1 MDGDI
6 LKKFIAL
13 EEALEILNKN
23 TKALKSEVV
32 SIKDSL
38 KRVLYG
44 DVKSK
49 INNPPFNKS
58 VFDGYAFKSEDSKG
72 TSKENPIDLKIVD
85 EIFAG
90 MWPEIEIKSGEAI
103 RIMTGAPIPV
113 GADCVLKQEETER
126 HGDLVKI
133 FKEMKSNENISFMG
147 EDIKIGKTLI
157 KKGKRLD
164 YADLGIMASS
174 GISEV
179 IVYKKPKVSIISTGD
194 EVCDINS
201 TLKPG
206 KIYDSNLYS
215 LSARIEEL
223 GYNVLSME
231 HVGDNIIKIGKAIE
245 KAFEKSDIVFTTGGA
260 SVGEK
265 DLMQKVSESIGFEKL
280 FWKIKIKPG
289 SAVVCSKKEEK
300 ILISLSGNPNAALTT
315 FELLGKSVLK
325 KLEGEE
331 ENVNIKREKGILMD
345 SFNKKSP
352 QRRFLRGNVIYDEKG
367 AKVYITQIKSGNGI
381 LSSLLNANCLI
392 EIEKGNEGLN
402 RGEVV
407 NIIKL

>member
-1 MDGDI
+1 M
-6 LKKFIAL
+6 KKFIAL
-13 EEALEILNKN
+13 AEALEILNKN

-72 TSKENPIDLKIVD
+72 TSKENPIELKIVD

-90 MWPEIEIKSGEAI
+90 DFSEIEIKSGEAV

-147 EDIKIGKTLI
+147 EDIKSGETLI

-179 IVYKKPKVSIISTGD
+179 LVYKKPRVSIISTGD

-231 HVGDNIIKIGKAIE
+231 HVGDNILKIGEAIE

-315 FELLGKSVLK
+315 FELLGKPVLK

-331 ENVNIKREKGILMD
+331 ENINIKREKGVLMD

-367 AKVYITQIKSGNGI
+367 TKVYITQIKSGNGI

>member
-1 MDGDI
+1 M
-6 LKKFIAL
+6 KKFIAL

-72 TSKENPIDLKIVD
+72 TSKENPIELKIVD

-90 MWPEIEIKSGEAI
+90 DFSEIEIKHGEAI
-103 RIMTGAPIPV
+103 RIMTGAPIPA

-133 FKEMKSNENISFMG
+133 FKEMKSYENISFMG
-147 EDIKIGKTLI
+147 EDIKIGETLI

-179 IVYKKPKVSIISTGD
+179 LVYKKPKVSIISTGD

-231 HVGDNIIKIGKAIE
+231 HVGDNILKIGEAIE

-265 DLMQKVSESIGFEKL
+265 DLMQKVSESIGFERL

-289 SAVVCSKKEEK
+289 SAVVCSKRQEK

-331 ENVNIKREKGILMD
+331 ENINIKREKGVLMD

>member
-1 MDGDI
+1 M
-6 LKKFIAL
+6 KKFIAL

-72 TSKENPIDLKIVD
+72 TSKENPIELKIVD

-90 MWPEIEIKSGEAI
+90 DFSEIEIKSGEAI

-133 FKEMKSNENISFMG
+133 FKEMKANENISFMG
-147 EDIKIGKTLI
+147 EDIKIGETLI

-164 YADLGIMASS
+164 YADLGIIASS

-179 IVYKKPKVSIISTGD
+179 LVYKKPRVSIISTGD

-215 LSARIEEL
+215 LSGRIEEL

-231 HVGDNIIKIGKAIE
+231 HVGDNILKIGEAIE

-289 SAVVCSKKEEK
+289 SAVVCSKRQEK

-331 ENVNIKREKGILMD
+331 ENINIKREKGILMD

>member
-1 MDGDI
+1 M
-6 LKKFIAL
+6 KKFIAL

-72 TSKENPIDLKIVD
+72 TSKENPIELKIVD

-90 MWPEIEIKSGEAI
+90 DFSEIEIKSGEAI

-133 FKEMKSNENISFMG
+133 FKEMKVNENISFIG
-147 EDIKIGKTLI
+147 EDIKIGETLI

-179 IVYKKPKVSIISTGD
+179 LVYKKPRVSIISTGD

-231 HVGDNIIKIGKAIE
+231 YVGDNIIKIGKAIE

-265 DLMQKVSESIGFEKL
+265 DLMQKVSESIGFERL

-315 FELLGKSVLK
+315 FELLGKPVLK
-325 KLEGEE
+325 KLEGKE
-331 ENVNIKREKGILMD
+331 ENINIKREKGILMD

>member
-1 MDGDI
+1 M
-6 LKKFIAL
+6 KKFIAL

-72 TSKENPIDLKIVD
+72 TSKENPVELKIVD

-90 MWPEIEIKSGEAI
+90 DFSEIEIKSGEAI

-133 FKEMKSNENISFMG
+133 FKEMKANENISFMG
-147 EDIKIGKTLI
+147 EDIQIGETLI

-179 IVYKKPKVSIISTGD
+179 TVYKKPRVSIISTGD
-194 EVCDINS
+194 EVCDINT

-215 LSARIEEL
+215 LSGRIEEL
-223 GYNVLSME
+223 GYNILSME
-231 HVGDNIIKIGKAIE
+231 HVGDNILEIGEAIE

-265 DLMQKVSESIGFEKL
+265 DLMQKVSESIGFKKL

-289 SAVVCSKKEEK
+289 SAVVCSKREEK

-331 ENVNIKREKGILMD
+331 ENINIKREKGILMD

-392 EIEKGNEGLN
+392 EIEKRNEGLN

>member
-1 MDGDI
+1 M
-6 LKKFIAL
+6 KKFIAL

-72 TSKENPIDLKIVD
+72 TSKENPVELKIVD

-90 MWPEIEIKSGEAI
+90 MWPEIEIKSGEAV
-103 RIMTGAPIPV
+103 RIMTGAPIPL

-133 FKEMKSNENISFMG
+133 FKEMKANENISFMG
-147 EDIKIGKTLI
+147 EDIKIGETLI

-174 GISEV
+174 GISQV
-179 IVYKKPKVSIISTGD
+179 TVYKKPKVSIISTGD

-215 LSARIEEL
+215 LSGRIEEL
-223 GYNVLSME
+223 GYHVLSME
-231 HVGDNIIKIGKAIE
+231 HVGDNILKIGEAIE

-265 DLMQKVSESIGFEKL
+265 DLMQKVAESIGFEKL

-289 SAVVCSKKEEK
+289 SAVVCSKREEK

-315 FELLGKSVLK
+315 FELLGKPVLK

-331 ENVNIKREKGILMD
+331 ENINIKREKGILMD

-392 EIEKGNEGLN
+392 EVEKGNEGLN
-402 RGEVV
+402 KGEVV

>member
-1 MDGDI
+1 M
-6 LKKFIAL
+6 KKFIAL

-72 TSKENPIDLKIVD
+72 TSKENPIELKIVD

-90 MWPEIEIKSGEAI
+90 MWPEIEIKHGEAI

-133 FKEMKSNENISFMG
+133 FKEMKSYENISFMG
-147 EDIKIGKTLI
+147 EDIKIGETLI

-179 IVYKKPKVSIISTGD
+179 LVYKKPRVSIISTGD

-231 HVGDNIIKIGKAIE
+231 HVGDNILKIGEAIE

-289 SAVVCSKKEEK
+289 SAVVCSKRQEK

-315 FELLGKSVLK
+315 FELLGKPVLK

-331 ENVNIKREKGILMD
+331 ENINIKREKGVLMD

-367 AKVYITQIKSGNGI
+367 TKVYITQIKSGNGI

>member
-1 MDGDI
+1 M
-6 LKKFIAL
+6 
-13 EEALEILNKN
+13 N
-23 TKALKSEVV
+23 
-32 SIKDSL
+32 
-38 KRVLYG
+38 
-44 DVKSK
+44 
-49 INNPPFNKS
+49 
-58 VFDGYAFKSEDSKG
+58 
-72 TSKENPIDLKIVD
+72 
-85 EIFAG
+85 
-90 MWPEIEIKSGEAI
+90 
-103 RIMTGAPIPV
+103 
-113 GADCVLKQEETER
+113 
-126 HGDLVKI
+126 
-133 FKEMKSNENISFMG
+133 
-147 EDIKIGKTLI
+147 IKIGETLI

-179 IVYKKPKVSIISTGD
+179 LVYKKPRVSIISTGD

-231 HVGDNIIKIGKAIE
+231 HVGDNILKIGEAIE

-315 FELLGKSVLK
+315 FELLGKPVLK

-331 ENVNIKREKGILMD
+331 ENINIKREKGVLMD

-352 QRRFLRGNVIYDEKG
+352 QRRFLRGNVIYDQKG

-392 EIEKGNEGLN
+392 EIEKGNEDAKLTKILFDAQKGVCSLDRESNMIELAKGVSMRAGKGVYPQDLDKEEFHKLPEHLLKQRQHGL
-402 RGEVV
+402 
-407 NIIKL
+407 LY

>member
-1 MDGDI
+1 M
-6 LKKFIAL
+6 KKFIAL

-72 TSKENPIDLKIVD
+72 TSKENPIELKIVD

-90 MWPEIEIKSGEAI
+90 DFSEIEIKHGEAI
-103 RIMTGAPIPV
+103 RIMTGAPIPM

-133 FKEMKSNENISFMG
+133 FKEMKANENISFMG
-147 EDIKIGKTLI
+147 EDIKIGETLI

-179 IVYKKPKVSIISTGD
+179 LVYKKPIVSIISTGD

-315 FELLGKSVLK
+315 FELLGKPVLK

-331 ENVNIKREKGILMD
+331 ENINIKREKGVLMD

>member
-1 MDGDI
+1 M
-6 LKKFIAL
+6 KKFIAL

-72 TSKENPIDLKIVD
+72 TSKENPIELKIVD

-90 MWPEIEIKSGEAI
+90 MWLEIEIKSGEAI

-133 FKEMKSNENISFMG
+133 FKEMKVNENISFMG
-147 EDIKIGKTLI
+147 EDIKIGETLI

-179 IVYKKPKVSIISTGD
+179 TVYKKPRVSIISTGD

-201 TLKPG
+201 TLKLG

-215 LSARIEEL
+215 LSARMEEL
-223 GYNVLSME
+223 GYHVLSME
-231 HVGDNIIKIGKAIE
+231 HVGDNIIKIGEAIE

-265 DLMQKVSESIGFEKL
+265 DLMQKVAESIGFEKL

-289 SAVVCSKKEEK
+289 SAVVCSKMEEK

-315 FELLGKSVLK
+315 FELLGKPVLK
-325 KLEGEE
+325 KLEGKE
-331 ENVNIKREKGILMD
+331 ENINIKREKGVLMD

-367 AKVYITQIKSGNGI
+367 AMVYITQIKSGNGI

>member
-1 MDGDI
+1 M
-6 LKKFIAL
+6 KKFIAL

-133 FKEMKSNENISFMG
+133 FKEMKANENISFMG
-147 EDIKIGKTLI
+147 EDIKIGETLI

-223 GYNVLSME
+223 GYNLLSME
-231 HVGDNIIKIGKAIE
+231 HVGDNILKIGEALE

-289 SAVVCSKKEEK
+289 SAVVCSKRQEK

-331 ENVNIKREKGILMD
+331 ENINIKREKGILMD

>member
-1 MDGDI
+1 M
-6 LKKFIAL
+6 KKFIAL

-72 TSKENPIDLKIVD
+72 TSKENPIELKIVD

-90 MWPEIEIKSGEAI
+90 MWPEIEIKSGEAV

-133 FKEMKSNENISFMG
+133 FKEMKANESISFMG
-147 EDIKIGKTLI
+147 EDIKIGETLI

-179 IVYKKPKVSIISTGD
+179 LVYKKPKVSIISTGD

-231 HVGDNIIKIGKAIE
+231 HVGDNILKIGEAIE

-265 DLMQKVSESIGFEKL
+265 DLMQKVSESIGFERL

-289 SAVVCSKKEEK
+289 SAVVCSKRQEK

-315 FELLGKSVLK
+315 FELLGKPVLK

-331 ENVNIKREKGILMD
+331 ENINIKREKGVLMD

-352 QRRFLRGNVIYDEKG
+352 QRRFLRGNIIYDEKG

>member
-1 MDGDI
+1 M
-6 LKKFIAL
+6 KKFIAL

-72 TSKENPIDLKIVD
+72 TSKENPIELKIVD

-90 MWPEIEIKSGEAI
+90 DFSEREIKSGEAV
-103 RIMTGAPIPV
+103 RIMTGAPIPL

-133 FKEMKSNENISFMG
+133 FKEMKENQNISFMG
-147 EDIKIGKTLI
+147 EDIKIGETLI

-174 GISEV
+174 GISQV
-179 IVYKKPKVSIISTGD
+179 TVYKKPRVSIISTGD

-215 LSARIEEL
+215 LSGRIEEL
-223 GYNVLSME
+223 GYHVLSME
-231 HVGDNIIKIGKAIE
+231 HVGDNILKIGEAIE
-245 KAFEKSDIVFTTGGA
+245 KVFEKSDIVFTTGGA

-265 DLMQKVSESIGFEKL
+265 DLMQKVAESIGFEKL

-289 SAVVCSKKEEK
+289 SAVVCSKREEK
-300 ILISLSGNPNAALTT
+300 IIISLSGNPNAALTT
-315 FELLGKSVLK
+315 FELLGKPVLK

-331 ENVNIKREKGILMD
+331 ENINIKREKGILMD

-392 EIEKGNEGLN
+392 EVEKGNEGLN
-402 RGEVV
+402 KGEVV

>member
-1 MDGDI
+1 M
-6 LKKFIAL
+6 KKFIAL

-44 DVKSK
+44 DVKSM

-72 TSKENPIDLKIVD
+72 TSKENPIELKIVD

-90 MWPEIEIKSGEAI
+90 DFSEIEIKSGEAI

-133 FKEMKSNENISFMG
+133 FKEMKANENISFMG
-147 EDIKIGKTLI
+147 EDIKIGETLI

-179 IVYKKPKVSIISTGD
+179 IVYKKPRVSIISTGD

-231 HVGDNIIKIGKAIE
+231 HVGDNILKIGEAIE

-289 SAVVCSKKEEK
+289 SAVVCSKREEK

-315 FELLGKSVLK
+315 FELLGKPVLK
-325 KLEGEE
+325 KLEGKE
-331 ENVNIKREKGILMD
+331 ENINIKREKGILMD

-407 NIIKL
+407 KIIKL

>member
-1 MDGDI
+1 M
-6 LKKFIAL
+6 KKFIAL

-72 TSKENPIDLKIVD
+72 TSKGNPVELKIVD

-90 MWPEIEIKSGEAI
+90 DFSEIEIKSGEAI

-133 FKEMKSNENISFMG
+133 FKEMKANENISFMG
-147 EDIKIGKTLI
+147 EDIQIGETLI

-179 IVYKKPKVSIISTGD
+179 LVYKKPRVSIISTGD

-223 GYNVLSME
+223 GYHVLSME
-231 HVGDNIIKIGKAIE
+231 HVGDNILKIGEAIE

-289 SAVVCSKKEEK
+289 SAVVCSKREEK

-315 FELLGKSVLK
+315 FELLGKSILK

-331 ENVNIKREKGILMD
+331 ENINIKREKGILMD

-392 EIEKGNEGLN
+392 EIEKRNEGLN

>member
-1 MDGDI
+1 MQ
-6 LKKFIAL
+6 KFIAL

-72 TSKENPIDLKIVD
+72 TSKENPIELKIVD

-90 MWPEIEIKSGEAI
+90 DFSEIEIKSGEAI

-133 FKEMKSNENISFMG
+133 FKEMKANENISFMG
-147 EDIKIGKTLI
+147 EDIKIGETLI

-179 IVYKKPKVSIISTGD
+179 TVYKKPRVSIISTGD

-201 TLKPG
+201 TLKLG

-223 GYNVLSME
+223 GYNLLSME
-231 HVGDNIIKIGKAIE
+231 HVGDNILKIGEAIE

-265 DLMQKVSESIGFEKL
+265 DLMQKVAESIGFERL

-289 SAVVCSKKEEK
+289 SAVVCSKRKEK

-315 FELLGKSVLK
+315 FELLGKPALK

-331 ENVNIKREKGILMD
+331 ETINIKREKGILMD
-345 SFNKKSP
+345 CFNKKSP

-367 AKVYITQIKSGNGI
+367 AMVYITQIKSGNGI

>member
-1 MDGDI
+1 M
-6 LKKFIAL
+6 KKFIAL

-72 TSKENPIDLKIVD
+72 TSKENPIELKIVD

-90 MWPEIEIKSGEAI
+90 DFSEREIKSGEAV
-103 RIMTGAPIPV
+103 RIMTGAPIPL

-133 FKEMKSNENISFMG
+133 FKEMKENQNISFMG
-147 EDIKIGKTLI
+147 EDIKIGETLI
-157 KKGKRLD
+157 KEGKRLD

-174 GISEV
+174 GISDV
-179 IVYKKPKVSIISTGD
+179 LVYKKPKVSIISTGD
-194 EVCDINS
+194 EVCDIHS

-215 LSARIEEL
+215 LSGRIEEL
-223 GYNVLSME
+223 GYHVLSME
-231 HVGDNIIKIGKAIE
+231 HIGDNILKIGKAIE

-265 DLMQKVSESIGFEKL
+265 DLMQKVAESIGFEKL

-289 SAVVCSKKEEK
+289 SAVVCSKREEK

-315 FELLGKSVLK
+315 FELLGKPVLK

-352 QRRFLRGNVIYDEKG
+352 QRIFLRGNVIYDEKG

-381 LSSLLNANCLI
+381 LSSLLDANCLI
-392 EIEKGNEGLN
+392 EVEKENEGLN
-402 RGEVV
+402 KGEVV

>member
-1 MDGDI
+1 M
-6 LKKFIAL
+6 KKFIAL

-72 TSKENPIDLKIVD
+72 TSKENPIELKIVD

-90 MWPEIEIKSGEAI
+90 MWPDREIKSGEAI

-133 FKEMKSNENISFMG
+133 FKEMKANENISFMG
-147 EDIKIGKTLI
+147 EDIKFGETLI
-157 KKGKRLD
+157 KEGKRLD

-179 IVYKKPKVSIISTGD
+179 LVYKKPKVSIISTGD

-223 GYNVLSME
+223 GYHVLSME
-231 HVGDNIIKIGKAIE
+231 HVGDNIIKIGEAIE

-289 SAVVCSKKEEK
+289 SAVVCSKREEK

-315 FELLGKSVLK
+315 FELLGKPVLK

-331 ENVNIKREKGILMD
+331 KDINIKREKGILMD

-392 EIEKGNEGLN
+392 EIEKGNEALN
-402 RGEVV
+402 KGEVV

>member
-1 MDGDI
+1 M
-6 LKKFIAL
+6 KKFIAL

-72 TSKENPIDLKIVD
+72 TSKENPIELKIVD

-90 MWPEIEIKSGEAI
+90 DFSEIEIKSGEAI

-133 FKEMKSNENISFMG
+133 FKEMKVNENISFIG
-147 EDIKIGKTLI
+147 EDIKIGETLI

-179 IVYKKPKVSIISTGD
+179 LVYKKPRVSIISTGD

-223 GYNVLSME
+223 GYHVLSME
-231 HVGDNIIKIGKAIE
+231 HVGDNILKIGEAIE

-331 ENVNIKREKGILMD
+331 ENINIKREKGILMD

-392 EIEKGNEGLN
+392 EIEKRNEGLN

>member
-1 MDGDI
+1 M
-6 LKKFIAL
+6 KKFIAL

-58 VFDGYAFKSEDSKG
+58 VFDGYAFRSEDSKG
-72 TSKENPIDLKIVD
+72 TSKENPIELKIVD

-90 MWPEIEIKSGEAI
+90 MWPEIEIKHGEAV

-133 FKEMKSNENISFMG
+133 FKEMKVNENISFMG
-147 EDIKIGKTLI
+147 EDIKIGETLI

-179 IVYKKPKVSIISTGD
+179 LVYKKPRVSIISTGD

-331 ENVNIKREKGILMD
+331 ENINIKREKGILID

-402 RGEVV
+402 KGEVV

>member
-1 MDGDI
+1 M
-6 LKKFIAL
+6 KKFIAL

-72 TSKENPIDLKIVD
+72 TSKENPIELKIVD

-90 MWPEIEIKSGEAI
+90 MWPEIEIKHGEAV

-133 FKEMKSNENISFMG
+133 FKEMKSYENISFMG
-147 EDIKIGKTLI
+147 EDIKIGETLI

-179 IVYKKPKVSIISTGD
+179 LVYKKPRVSIISTGD

-231 HVGDNIIKIGKAIE
+231 HVGDNILKIGEAIE

-289 SAVVCSKKEEK
+289 SAVVCSKRQEK

-331 ENVNIKREKGILMD
+331 ENINIKREKGVLMD

>member
-1 MDGDI
+1 M
-6 LKKFIAL
+6 KKFIAL

-72 TSKENPIDLKIVD
+72 TSKENPIELKIVD

-90 MWPEIEIKSGEAI
+90 MWPEIEIKHGEAI

-133 FKEMKSNENISFMG
+133 FKEMKSYENISFMG
-147 EDIKIGKTLI
+147 EDIKIGETLI

-179 IVYKKPKVSIISTGD
+179 LVYKKPRVSIISTGD

-231 HVGDNIIKIGKAIE
+231 HVGDNILKIGEAIE

-331 ENVNIKREKGILMD
+331 ENINIKREKGVLMD

-407 NIIKL
+407 SIIKL

>member
-1 MDGDI
+1 M
-6 LKKFIAL
+6 KKFIAL

-72 TSKENPIDLKIVD
+72 TSKENPIELKIVD

-90 MWPEIEIKSGEAI
+90 MWPEIEIKSGEAV

-113 GADCVLKQEETER
+113 GVDCVLKQEETER

-133 FKEMKSNENISFMG
+133 FKEMKANENISFMG
-147 EDIKIGKTLI
+147 EDIKIGETLI

-179 IVYKKPKVSIISTGD
+179 TVYKKPRVLIISTGD

-231 HVGDNIIKIGKAIE
+231 HVGDNIIKIGESIE

-289 SAVVCSKKEEK
+289 SAVVCSKREEK

-331 ENVNIKREKGILMD
+331 ENINIKREKGVLMD

-352 QRRFLRGNVIYDEKG
+352 QRRFLRGNIIYDEKG

>member
-1 MDGDI
+1 M
-6 LKKFIAL
+6 KKFIAL

-72 TSKENPIDLKIVD
+72 TSKENPIELKIVD

-90 MWPEIEIKSGEAI
+90 DFSEREIKSGEAV
-103 RIMTGAPIPV
+103 RIMTGAPIPL

-126 HGDLVKI
+126 QGDLVKI
-133 FKEMKSNENISFMG
+133 FKEMKANENISFMG
-147 EDIKIGKTLI
+147 EDIKIGETLI

-174 GISEV
+174 GISQV
-179 IVYKKPKVSIISTGD
+179 TVYKKPKVSIISTGD
-194 EVCDINS
+194 EVCDIHS

-215 LSARIEEL
+215 LSGRIEEL
-223 GYNVLSME
+223 GYHVLSME
-231 HVGDNIIKIGKAIE
+231 HVGDNILKIGEAIE

-265 DLMQKVSESIGFEKL
+265 DLMQKVAESIGFEKL

-315 FELLGKSVLK
+315 FELLGKPVLK

-331 ENVNIKREKGILMD
+331 ENINIKREKGILMD

-402 RGEVV
+402 RGEEV
-407 NIIKL
+407 NILKL

>member
-1 MDGDI
+1 M
-6 LKKFIAL
+6 KKFIAL

-58 VFDGYAFKSEDSKG
+58 VFDGYSFKSEDSKG
-72 TSKENPIDLKIVD
+72 TSKENPIELKIVD

-133 FKEMKSNENISFMG
+133 FKEMKVNENISFMG
-147 EDIKIGKTLI
+147 EDIKIGETLI

-179 IVYKKPKVSIISTGD
+179 LVYKKPRVSIISTGD
-194 EVCDINS
+194 EVCDIDS

-265 DLMQKVSESIGFEKL
+265 DLMQKVSESIGFERL

-315 FELLGKSVLK
+315 FELLGKPVLK
-325 KLEGEE
+325 KLEGKE
-331 ENVNIKREKGILMD
+331 ENINIKREKGILMD

-392 EIEKGNEGLN
+392 EIEKGNEALN
-402 RGEVV
+402 KGEVV

>member
-1 MDGDI
+1 M
-6 LKKFIAL
+6 KKFIAL

-72 TSKENPIDLKIVD
+72 TSKENPIELKIVD

-90 MWPEIEIKSGEAI
+90 DFSEIEIKSGEAI

-133 FKEMKSNENISFMG
+133 FKEMKANENISFMG
-147 EDIKIGKTLI
+147 EDIKIGETLI

-223 GYNVLSME
+223 GYNLFSME
-231 HVGDNIIKIGKAIE
+231 HVGDNILKIGEAIE

-265 DLMQKVSESIGFEKL
+265 DLMQKVSESIGFERL

-289 SAVVCSKKEEK
+289 SAVVCSKREEK

-315 FELLGKSVLK
+315 FELLGKPVLK

-331 ENVNIKREKGILMD
+331 KDINIKREKGILMD

-352 QRRFLRGNVIYDEKG
+352 KRRFLRGNVIYDEKG

>member
-1 MDGDI
+1 M
-6 LKKFIAL
+6 KKFIAL

-72 TSKENPIDLKIVD
+72 TSKENPIELKIVD

-90 MWPEIEIKSGEAI
+90 MWP
-103 RIMTGAPIPV
+103 IPM

-133 FKEMKSNENISFMG
+133 FKEMKSYENISFMG
-147 EDIKIGKTLI
+147 EDIKIGETLI

-179 IVYKKPKVSIISTGD
+179 LVYKKPRVSIISTGD

-231 HVGDNIIKIGKAIE
+231 HVGDNILKIGEAIE

-315 FELLGKSVLK
+315 FELLGKPVLK

-331 ENVNIKREKGILMD
+331 ENINIKREKGVLMD

-367 AKVYITQIKSGNGI
+367 TKVYITQIKSGNGI

>member
-1 MDGDI
+1 
-6 LKKFIAL
+6 
-13 EEALEILNKN
+13 
-23 TKALKSEVV
+23 
-32 SIKDSL
+32 
-38 KRVLYG
+38 
-44 DVKSK
+44 
-49 INNPPFNKS
+49 
-58 VFDGYAFKSEDSKG
+58 
-72 TSKENPIDLKIVD
+72 
-85 EIFAG
+85 
-90 MWPEIEIKSGEAI
+90 
-103 RIMTGAPIPV
+103 
-113 GADCVLKQEETER
+113 
-126 HGDLVKI
+126 
-133 FKEMKSNENISFMG
+133 MG
-147 EDIKIGKTLI
+147 EDIKIGETLI

-179 IVYKKPKVSIISTGD
+179 LVYKKPRVSIISTGD

-231 HVGDNIIKIGKAIE
+231 HVGDNILKIGEAIE

-315 FELLGKSVLK
+315 FELLGKPVLK

-331 ENVNIKREKGILMD
+331 ENINIKREKGVLMD

-367 AKVYITQIKSGNGI
+367 TKVYITQIKSGNGI

>member
-1 MDGDI
+1 M
-6 LKKFIAL
+6 KKFIAL

-72 TSKENPIDLKIVD
+72 TSKENPIELKIVD

-90 MWPEIEIKSGEAI
+90 DFSEIEIKSGEAI

-133 FKEMKSNENISFMG
+133 FKEMKVNENISFIG
-147 EDIKIGKTLI
+147 EDIKIGETLI

-179 IVYKKPKVSIISTGD
+179 LVYKKPRVSIISTGD

-231 HVGDNIIKIGKAIE
+231 HEGDNIIKIGKAIE

-265 DLMQKVSESIGFEKL
+265 DLMQKVSESIGFERL

-315 FELLGKSVLK
+315 FELLGKPVLK
-325 KLEGEE
+325 KLEGKE
-331 ENVNIKREKGILMD
+331 ENINIKREKGILMD

>member
-1 MDGDI
+1 M
-6 LKKFIAL
+6 KKFIAL

-49 INNPPFNKS
+49 SNNPPFNKS

-72 TSKENPIDLKIVD
+72 TSKENPIELKIVD

-90 MWPEIEIKSGEAI
+90 DFSEIEIKSGEAI

-133 FKEMKSNENISFMG
+133 FKEMKVNENISFMG
-147 EDIKIGKTLI
+147 EDIKIGETLI

-179 IVYKKPKVSIISTGD
+179 TVYKKPKVSIISTGD

-231 HVGDNIIKIGKAIE
+231 HVGDNILKIGEAIE

-289 SAVVCSKKEEK
+289 SAVVCSKRQEK

-331 ENVNIKREKGILMD
+331 ENINIKREKGVLMD

>member
-1 MDGDI
+1 M
-6 LKKFIAL
+6 KKFIAL

-44 DVKSK
+44 DVKSN

-72 TSKENPIDLKIVD
+72 TSKENPIELKIVD

-90 MWPEIEIKSGEAI
+90 MWPEIEIKHGEAI
-103 RIMTGAPIPV
+103 RIMTGAPIPM

-133 FKEMKSNENISFMG
+133 FKEMKSYENISFMG
-147 EDIKIGKTLI
+147 EDIKIGETLI

-179 IVYKKPKVSIISTGD
+179 LVYKKPRVSIISTGD
-194 EVCDINS
+194 EVCDINF

-231 HVGDNIIKIGKAIE
+231 HVGDNILKIGEAIE

-331 ENVNIKREKGILMD
+331 ENINIKREKGVLMD

-352 QRRFLRGNVIYDEKG
+352 QRRFLRGNVIYDQKG
-367 AKVYITQIKSGNGI
+367 AKIYITQIKSGNGI

-407 NIIKL
+407 SIIKL

>member
-1 MDGDI
+1 M
-6 LKKFIAL
+6 KKFIAL

-58 VFDGYAFKSEDSKG
+58 VFDGYAFRSEDSKG
-72 TSKENPIDLKIVD
+72 TSKENPIELKIVD

-103 RIMTGAPIPV
+103 RIMTGAPIPM

-133 FKEMKSNENISFMG
+133 FKEMKENQNISFMG
-147 EDIKIGKTLI
+147 EDIKIGETLI

-179 IVYKKPKVSIISTGD
+179 LVYKKLRVSIISTGD

-231 HVGDNIIKIGKAIE
+231 HVGDNILKIGEAIE

-315 FELLGKSVLK
+315 FELLGKPVLK

-331 ENVNIKREKGILMD
+331 ENINIKREKGVLMD

-367 AKVYITQIKSGNGI
+367 TKVYITQIKSGNGI

>member
-1 MDGDI
+1 M
-6 LKKFIAL
+6 KKFIAL

-72 TSKENPIDLKIVD
+72 TSKENPIELKIVD

-90 MWPEIEIKSGEAI
+90 DFSEIEIKSGEAI

-133 FKEMKSNENISFMG
+133 FKEMKVNENISFMG
-147 EDIKIGKTLI
+147 EDIKIGETLI

-223 GYNVLSME
+223 GYNLLSME
-231 HVGDNIIKIGKAIE
+231 HVGDNILKIGEAIE

-280 FWKIKIKPG
+280 FGKIKIKPG
-289 SAVVCSKKEEK
+289 SAVVCSKRQEK

-331 ENVNIKREKGILMD
+331 ENINIKREKGILMD

>member
-1 MDGDI
+1 M
-6 LKKFIAL
+6 KKFIAL

-58 VFDGYAFKSEDSKG
+58 VFDGYAFKSEGSKG
-72 TSKENPIDLKIVD
+72 TSKENPIELKIVD

-90 MWPEIEIKSGEAI
+90 DFSEREIKSGEAV
-103 RIMTGAPIPV
+103 RIMTGAPIPL

-133 FKEMKSNENISFMG
+133 FKEMKENQNISFMG
-147 EDIKIGKTLI
+147 EDIKIGETLI
-157 KKGKRLD
+157 KEGKRLD

-174 GISEV
+174 GISQV
-179 IVYKKPKVSIISTGD
+179 TVYKKPKVSIISTGD
-194 EVCDINS
+194 EVCDIHS

-215 LSARIEEL
+215 LSGRIEEL
-223 GYNVLSME
+223 GYHVLSME
-231 HVGDNIIKIGKAIE
+231 HVGDNILKIGEAIE

-265 DLMQKVSESIGFEKL
+265 DLMQKVAESIGFEKL

-289 SAVVCSKKEEK
+289 SAVVCSKREEK

-315 FELLGKSVLK
+315 FELLGKPVLK

-331 ENVNIKREKGILMD
+331 ENINIKREKGILMD

-392 EIEKGNEGLN
+392 EIKKGNEGLN
-402 RGEVV
+402 KGEEV

>member
-1 MDGDI
+1 M
-6 LKKFIAL
+6 KKFIAL

-72 TSKENPIDLKIVD
+72 TSKENPIELKIVD

-90 MWPEIEIKSGEAI
+90 DFSEIEIKSGEAI

-133 FKEMKSNENISFMG
+133 FKEMKANENISFMG
-147 EDIKIGKTLI
+147 EDIKIGETLI

-179 IVYKKPKVSIISTGD
+179 TVYKKPRVSIISTGD

-201 TLKPG
+201 TLKLG

-215 LSARIEEL
+215 LSARMEEL
-223 GYNVLSME
+223 GYHVLSME
-231 HVGDNIIKIGKAIE
+231 HVGDNILKIGEAIE

-265 DLMQKVSESIGFEKL
+265 DLMQKVSESIGFERL

-289 SAVVCSKKEEK
+289 SAVVCSKREEK

-315 FELLGKSVLK
+315 FELLGKPVLK

-331 ENVNIKREKGILMD
+331 ENINIKREKGILMD

>member
-1 MDGDI
+1 M
-6 LKKFIAL
+6 KKFIAL

-72 TSKENPIDLKIVD
+72 TSKENPIELKIVD

-90 MWPEIEIKSGEAI
+90 DFSEIEIKHGEAI

-133 FKEMKSNENISFMG
+133 FKEMKVNENIAFMG
-147 EDIKIGKTLI
+147 EDIKIGETLI

-179 IVYKKPKVSIISTGD
+179 LVYKKPKVSIISTGD

-223 GYNVLSME
+223 GYNLLSME
-231 HVGDNIIKIGKAIE
+231 HVGDNILKIGEAIE

-265 DLMQKVSESIGFEKL
+265 DLMQKVAESIGFEKL

-289 SAVVCSKKEEK
+289 SAVVCSKREEK
-300 ILISLSGNPNAALTT
+300 ILISLSGNPNSALTT

-331 ENVNIKREKGILMD
+331 ENINIKREKGILMD

>member
-1 MDGDI
+1 M
-6 LKKFIAL
+6 KKFIAL

-72 TSKENPIDLKIVD
+72 TSKENPIELKIVD

-90 MWPEIEIKSGEAI
+90 MWPEIEIKHGEAI
-103 RIMTGAPIPV
+103 RIMTGAPIPM

-133 FKEMKSNENISFMG
+133 FKEMKSYENISFMG
-147 EDIKIGKTLI
+147 EDIKIGETLI

-179 IVYKKPKVSIISTGD
+179 LVYKKPRVSIISTGD

-231 HVGDNIIKIGKAIE
+231 HVGDNILKIGEAIE

-331 ENVNIKREKGILMD
+331 ENINIKREKGVLMD

-352 QRRFLRGNVIYDEKG
+352 QRRFLRGNIIYDEKG

-392 EIEKGNEGLN
+392 EIEKVNEGLN

>member
-1 MDGDI
+1 M
-6 LKKFIAL
+6 KKFIAL

-72 TSKENPIDLKIVD
+72 TSKENPIELKIVD

-90 MWPEIEIKSGEAI
+90 MWPEIEIKSGEAV

-113 GADCVLKQEETER
+113 GVDCVLKQEETER

-133 FKEMKSNENISFMG
+133 FKEMKANENISFMG
-147 EDIKIGKTLI
+147 EDIKIGETLI

-179 IVYKKPKVSIISTGD
+179 TVYKKPRVLIISTGD

-231 HVGDNIIKIGKAIE
+231 HVGDNIIKIGEAIE

-289 SAVVCSKKEEK
+289 SAVVCSKREEK

-331 ENVNIKREKGILMD
+331 ENINIKREKGVLMD

-352 QRRFLRGNVIYDEKG
+352 QRRFLRGNIIYDEKG

>member
-1 MDGDI
+1 M
-6 LKKFIAL
+6 KKFIAL

-72 TSKENPIDLKIVD
+72 TSKENPIELKIVD

-90 MWPEIEIKSGEAI
+90 DFSEIEIKSGEAI

-133 FKEMKSNENISFMG
+133 FKEMKANENISFMG
-147 EDIKIGKTLI
+147 EDIKIGETLI

-223 GYNVLSME
+223 GYNVFSME
-231 HVGDNIIKIGKAIE
+231 HVGDNILKIGEAIE

-289 SAVVCSKKEEK
+289 SAVVCSKRQEK

-331 ENVNIKREKGILMD
+331 ENINIKREKGVLMD

>member
-1 MDGDI
+1 M
-6 LKKFIAL
+6 KKFIAL

-72 TSKENPIDLKIVD
+72 TSKENPIELKIVD

-90 MWPEIEIKSGEAI
+90 MWPEIEIKHGEAI

-133 FKEMKSNENISFMG
+133 FKEMKSYENISFMG
-147 EDIKIGKTLI
+147 EDIKIGETLI

-179 IVYKKPKVSIISTGD
+179 TVYKKPRVSIISTGD

-231 HVGDNIIKIGKAIE
+231 HVGDNILKIGEAIE

-289 SAVVCSKKEEK
+289 SAVVCSKRQEK

-315 FELLGKSVLK
+315 FELLGKPVLK

-331 ENVNIKREKGILMD
+331 ENINIKREKGVLMD

-367 AKVYITQIKSGNGI
+367 TKVYITQIKSGNGI